1 MKTRN
6 TYDGREPTAP
16 EDPWDVLQAA
26 FRSDDRE
33 RLRRAIAEA
42 KSSGVQNKPSP
53 EARAELNGLISEA
66 GKRLWMNGRA

>member
-6 TYDGREPTAP
+6 TDDGREPAAP

-33 RLRRAIAEA
+33 RLRLAIEEA
-42 KSSGVQNKPSP
+42 KSSEVQKKLSP
-53 EARAELNGLISEA
+53 AAQAELNDLISEA
-66 GKRLWMNGRA
+66 GKRLFMDGFA